1 MGDVG
6 GAAQPLLSAC
16 NSMYFV
22 RVEALPPLL
31 LVDLTSLGSFR
42 EGSSVWYPG
51 ELERAGVLR
60 SHQNVPAAS

>member
-1 MGDVG
+1 MGYVG
-6 GAAQPLLSAC
+6 GAAQPLLSAS

-22 RVEALPPLL
+22 RMEALPPLL
-31 LVDLTSLGSFR
+31 LVDLTSLGSFH
-42 EGSSVWYPG
+42 EGSSVWYPR